1 MNLSKLLQFK
11 PSRREKDQESGSVHV
26 ITDKET
32 IQGPFDKHQFQAE
45 TRQLLDIVARS
56 LYSEKEVFIREIISN
71 SSDALEKLR
80 HQQLVGEDISD
91 PELPFEIHLTTDED
105 KHTFTI
111 QDYGIGMEKDELI
124 ANLGTIARSGSREFV
139 KNLQGDDSGSSAT
152 DSIIGQ
158 FGVGFYSA
166 FMVGSKID
174 VYSKSCKPNSV
185 GYFWTSD
192 GSGSYE
198 IAQAEG
204 VSRGTKIIIHL
215 KKEDTRFSIK
225 SVVEDVVKKYSN
237 FVGFPIFLN
246 GSRMNAVQALWLSEE
261 RNISNE
267 DHEKFYQFITNTSD
281 TPRYHIVYKTDAPL
295 NIRSLFYV
303 PTTSPELFGFGKM
316 ENNVSLYS
324 RKVLIQAKAENLLP
338 GWLRFMKGVVDSED
352 IPLNLS
358 RELLQDSALI
368 KKLASVVSSKLTRFF
383 QDQMK
388 KDYVKYEKF
397 FKDYG
402 IFIREGVVS
411 SENQQEREEI
421 AKLLRFESS
430 KEKPGFQKTLT
441 QYVKDMKPDQKGIFY
456 LCIPSRELAE
466 SSPYF
471 EALKSDD
478 VEVLFTY
485 NEHDDVVLHQLKE
498 FNKKPLTSAE
508 NYLTNAGSST
518 SKENEAVQDEQRLS
532 EKESK
537 ELVKW
542 LESTLGKEKVF
553 NVKVSERLASHPA
566 MITVPDMAAARRWL
580 KFIKTGPNA
589 DLQKIRYDVL
599 QATLEIN
606 PSHEIIKSMD
616 ALKTKDPTVASLLAN
631 QVFDN
636 ALIVAGLL
644 DDPRE
649 MVGRLNTLLSK
660 TLEKLND
667 GEKQDSAS

>member
-1 MNLSKLLQFK
+1 
-11 PSRREKDQESGSVHV
+11 
-26 ITDKET
+26 
-32 IQGPFDKHQFQAE
+32 
-45 TRQLLDIVARS
+45 LDIVARS

-80 HQQLVGEDISD
+80 HQQLIGEEICDAD
-91 PELPFEIHLTTDED
+91 LPFEIHLTTDEE
-105 KHTFTI
+105 KNTFTI
-111 QDYGIGMEKDELI
+111 QDYGLGMNKDELI
-124 ANLGTIARSGSREFV
+124 SNLGTIARSGSKEFV
-139 KNLQGDDSGSSAT
+139 KNLQKDSVNSTAT

-158 FGVGFYSA
+158 FGVGFYSS

-174 VYSKSCKPNSV
+174 VYSKSFKIGSE

-198 IAQAEG
+198 IAEAND
-204 VSRGTKIIIHL
+204 VSRGTKIVIHL
-215 KKEDTRFSIK
+215 KDEDKRFAIK

-246 GSRMNAVQALWLSEE
+246 GTRMNSIEALWMSQDKD
-261 RNISNE
+261 ISLD

-281 TPRYHIVYKTDAPL
+281 KPRYHMAYKTDAPL
-295 NIRSLFYV
+295 NIRSVFYV

-316 ENNVSLYS
+316 EEGISLYS
-324 RKVLIQAKAENLLP
+324 KKVLIQAKAQNILP
-338 GWLRFMKGVVDSED
+338 TWLRFVKGVVDSED

-368 KKLASVVSSKLTRFF
+368 RKLNSVLTAKLVRFF
-383 QDQMK
+383 QDELK

-402 IFIREGVVS
+402 LFIREGVVTA
-411 SENQQEREEI
+411 EMQGEREDI

-430 KEKPGFQKTLT
+430 KEKPGFQKSIT
-441 QYVKDMKPDQKGIFY
+441 QYVKDMKPGQKDIFY

-471 EALKSDD
+471 EALKRDD
-478 VEVLFTY
+478 VEVLFSY
-485 NEHDDVVLHQLKE
+485 NEHDDVVMHQLKE
-498 FNKKPLTSAE
+498 FEKKPVTSAE
-508 NYLTNAGSST
+508 NYLTKAEST
-518 SKENEAVQDEQRLS
+518 PHKEEQASTDEPKLS
-532 EKESK
+532 EKESS
-537 ELVKW
+537 ELKTW
-542 LESTLGKEKVF
+542 LEGTLGKEKVF
-553 NVKVSERLASHPA
+553 NVKISDRLASHPA

-606 PSHEIIKSMD
+606 PGHEIIRSLATLRD
-616 ALKTKDPTVASLLAN
+616 NDPTIAKLLAN
-631 QVFDN
+631 QIFDN

-649 MVGRLNTLLSK
+649 MVGRLNLLLGK
-660 TLEKLND
+660 ALGQKDEK
-667 GEKQDSAS
+667 